1 MVLTESIS
9 EIGDY
14 AFKNCAK
21 LSEIEILSGVVSL
34 GVNPFFGCASL
45 DTYIIAEESESFM
58 LIDGVLFGADGKTL
72 YSYPAGK
79 EGSYTVAD
87 GVTVRP
93 YAFAG
98 ADLSELIVSDGA
110 TLLDGALAGGT
121 YGSVQLPSSL
131 KTLPDSLF
139 KDAKI
144 GCCDN
149 PVRRH
154 GDRGICVPGS

>member
-1 MVLTESIS
+1 MSEGTFENCAALEKVVLTESIS

-87 GVTVRP
+87 GVIVRP

-121 YGSVQLPSSL
+121 
-131 KTLPDSLF
+131 
-139 KDAKI
+139 
-144 GCCDN
+144 
-149 PVRRH
+149 VRERAAAVFPEN
-154 GDRGICVPGS
+154 IA